1 MSGTQSDT
9 GRQLAPGLLPLGVG
23 LAALAG
29 LWGGPLPDLAR
40 VSFVWHMMLHLGVIL
55 GAAPLIALG
64 LARLAPLRTAW
75 PVLFAGAASLLELAV
90 VWGWHAP
97 RLHEAAALDPT
108 LFRIQQATF
117 LGAGVLVWLPGL
129 APGRAAAGA
138 GLLAMLFSLMHMTML
153 GVLLTLSP
161 RLLYA
166 PEICGTAFGLA
177 PLDTQRLGGAMM
189 AVAGLGPYLVGAAVF
204 TMRLTR
210 EGPED

>member
-1 MSGTQSDT
+1 
-9 GRQLAPGLLPLGVG
+9 
-23 LAALAG
+23 
-29 LWGGPLPDLAR
+29 
-40 VSFVWHMMLHLGVIL
+40 
-55 GAAPLIALG
+55 
-64 LARLAPLRTAW
+64 
-75 PVLFAGAASLLELAV
+75 
-90 VWGWHAP
+90 
-97 RLHEAAALDPT
+97 
-108 LFRIQQATF
+108 
-117 LGAGVLVWLPGL
+117 
-129 APGRAAAGA
+129 
-138 GLLAMLFSLMHMTML
+138 MLFSLMHMTML